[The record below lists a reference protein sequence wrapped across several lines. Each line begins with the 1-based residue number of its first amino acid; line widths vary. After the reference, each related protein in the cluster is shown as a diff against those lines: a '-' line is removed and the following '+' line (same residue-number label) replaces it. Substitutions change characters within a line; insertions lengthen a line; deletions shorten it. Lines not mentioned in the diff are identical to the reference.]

1 MKVSSRNSRAGTAL
15 ILGAIALAHFL
26 LHVLTNGNY
35 GLFRDE
41 FYYIA
46 CSDRLAWGYVDQ
58 TPLALV
64 LLSGARA
71 VLGDSV
77 HAIRLLPA
85 LAGALLILLAG
96 LLAAELG
103 GGRFAR
109 VLAGLCTAIVPSY
122 LVQTGYYSMNAFDLL
137 FWAAS
142 FYLLI
147 RILKTGN
154 GRLWLLVGLVVGL
167 GLLNKL
173 SMFIFGIGLAAGLIL
188 TSGRRHLLTWSLWA
202 GGGIALALF
211 LPHILWQIENGW
223 PTLEFIANAKAHK
236 IAESSPLSFL
246 LGQIVEIHPLNFP
259 IWLAGLGFLLSSRE
273 KRPFRLLGLIY
284 IVIFIFLLVQNSKGY
299 YLAPAYTVLLAAGA
313 CSIEAFLE
321 RRRWS
326 RAGPALIALLV
337 AGGALTAPLAVPVLP
352 VKAFISDQ
360 ELSGIRPSEAEK
372 HEPGALPQHFADRFG
387 WENMARIVASVYESL
402 PPEKRVGCAV
412 VTANYGEAGA
422 IDYYRPLF
430 GLPPAVSGHNNYY
443 LWGPGHISG
452 KTIISVGIAPEELS
466 EVFEV
471 VEPAAT
477 IASAYAMPYEADL
490 TVYVCSGLK
499 LPLEDA
505 WSRIKHYI

>member
-1 MKVSSRNSRAGTAL
+1 MSTAL

-26 LHVLTNGNY
+26 LHLLTNGNY

-41 FYYIA
+41 FYYMA

-58 TPLALV
+58 TPLAPA

-85 LAGALLILLAG
+85 LAGALLVLLAG
-96 LLAAELG
+96 LLAAEFG

-147 RILKTGN
+147 RILKTGD

-173 SMFIFGIGLAAGLIL
+173 SMVIFGIGLAAGLIL
-188 TSGRRHLLTWSLWA
+188 TSGRRHLLTWPLWA
-202 GGGIALALF
+202 GGGIAAALF

-236 IAESSPLSFL
+236 IAEASPLAFL

-259 IWLAGLGFLLSSRE
+259 VWLAGLGFLLSS
-273 KRPFRLLGLIY
+273 KDGRPFRLIGLIY
-284 IVIFIFLLVQNSKGY
+284 IVIFLFLIIQNSKGY
-299 YLAPAYTVLLAAGA
+299 YLAPAYTMLLAAGA

-352 VKAFISDQ
+352 VKAFISYQ
-360 ELSGIRPSEAEK
+360 EISGLRPSEAEK
-372 HEPGALPQHFADRFG
+372 HEAGALPQHFADRFG

-402 PPEKRVGCAV
+402 PPEKQVGCAV

-422 IDYYRPLF
+422 IDYYRSLY

-443 LWGPGHISG
+443 LWGPGRISG

-477 IASAYAMPYEADL
+477 IASPYAMPYEADL

-499 LPLEDA
+499 LSLEDA
-505 WSRIKHYI
+505 WSRIKKFI